1 MRKKSNIIIAF
12 LTGTLLL
19 SSCLKD
25 KDGLYWPSSLSG
37 KMYAEIWQGGY
48 ASTVHSPTN
57 DTMVYKFLINIASDN
72 PPTQDITIKLKVNP
86 AAVLRYD
93 SLNPKTIFQMYPYI
107 QLVDSIV
114 TIKAG
119 SINAYAHF
127 KLWHFDVLDPCGLYM
142 APISIY
148 QASGGVIPADANN
161 AGSRLLAVGVTNPY
175 VGDYHVVGYRQ
186 HPTLGIFPVDQI
198 ETLTQVNCNT
208 VMAPFFGD
216 YPYNVQIQV
225 TTETIMVLGVNC
237 FKCKVHV
244 LDPSTLQPIDGD
256 NQYNTFTGDLSS
268 PPTPPSSD
276 VNYYNPVG
284 KFFVLNAAYNASAPR
299 IMYEILTRQ

>member
-1 MRKKSNIIIAF
+1 
-12 LTGTLLL
+12 
-19 SSCLKD
+19 
-25 KDGLYWPSSLSG
+25 
-37 KMYAEIWQGGY
+37 MYAEIWQGGY

-57 DTMVYKFLINIASDN
+57 DTVEYKFLINIASDN

-86 AAVLRYD
+86 AAVVRYD
-93 SLNPKTIFQMYPYI
+93 SLNPKTIFQIYPYI
-107 QLVDSIV
+107 QLIDSIV

-148 QASGGVIPADANN
+148 EASGGVIPADPNN
-161 AGSRLLAVGVTNPY
+161 AGSRLLSVGVTNPY
-175 VGDYHVVGYRQ
+175 VGDYHVVGYRK
-186 HPTLGIFPVDQI
+186 HPSLGTIKVDQT

-216 YPYNVQIQV
+216 YPYDVQIEV
-225 TTETIMVLGVNC
+225 TTQTITVLGVSC
-237 FKCKVHV
+237 FKCNVHV
-244 LDPSTLQPIDGD
+244 LDPATLKPVDGD
-256 NQYNTFTGDLSS
+256 TQYNTFTGDPSA
-268 PPTPPSSD
+268 PPTPPSDD
-276 VNYYNPVG
+276 VNYYNPIG

-299 IMYEILTRQ
+299 IMYEILTRE